1 MSLAKS
7 ALESIKLLR
16 LRVLPLALTLLA
28 RSRAE
33 AFQEFLAEYLG
44 IRALFQPSTAMG
56 LAGEKRRGKLAQD
69 PNNTAW
75 SKSTDGFG
83 HRILSQQG
91 WKPGDYLGAENA
103 AHGDHYTAANASHI
117 KVLLRE
123 DNLGLGAK
131 LGGAGNA
138 ETFGLST
145 LSGIFGRLNGKSEA
159 EVEKQQSSLR
169 DAELRTY
176 QSQKYG
182 HMNFVRGGLLVGD
195 KIEESPDNKL
205 AAKTID
211 SKGAGVD
218 QLPATK
224 KKKRK
229 VESDA
234 LGVDDG
240 KRSEKRRRKA
250 DIDTALP
257 EVVEGLIPGEP
268 SESTDKE
275 LLKAAK
281 RLRKEKRRAAKQD
294 EPTEVENEKTRLK
307 QEKKARKEER
317 RLRKEQKRLGKAA
330 KSADD
335 DLTSSTTASS
345 NALTTPVVSE
355 LPSGTS
361 TPTSG
366 LFAGSRHAVRQR
378 YIMQKR
384 AASMDPKALNEI
396 LMIKA
401 IG

>member
-1 MSLAKS
+1 
-7 ALESIKLLR
+7 
-16 LRVLPLALTLLA
+16 
-28 RSRAE
+28 
-33 AFQEFLAEYLG
+33 
-44 IRALFQPSTAMG
+44 MG

-195 KIEESPDNKL
+195 KIEELQDKL
-205 AAKTID
+205 AVKTID
-211 SKGAGVD
+211 SQNAAVD
-218 QLPATK
+218 QLSAT

-234 LGVDDG
+234 SEIDDG
-240 KRSEKRRRKA
+240 KPSEKRRRKA
-250 DIDTALP
+250 DIDSALP
-257 EVVEGLIPGEP
+257 EVVEGLVTGE
-268 SESTDKE
+268 SSKSTDKE

-294 EPTEVENEKTRLK
+294 EPTEVENEKARLK

-335 DLTSSTTASS
+335 DLTCSTTASS
-345 NALTTPVVSE
+345 SALTTPVVSE